1 MKKLTQLIYATAL
14 LCSMA
19 GCNSDPLPKP
29 TQDGAN
35 TFGCLIDGKPL
46 IPDGGTGFMPRKPIS
61 GGFFAIS
68 DYPIYQRGLF
78 IRTVS
83 KDGQEV
89 ELFINDY
96 RPGEYQLNIDT
107 QIMPI
112 TIKPKGAYGF
122 YRSLSNLVYI
132 TSSKNVGK
140 ITITKSDTL
149 TGVVSGTF
157 EFMAGNSVGTA
168 NITNGRFDV
177 NNRTQK

>member
-35 TFGCLIDGKPL
+35 TFGCLIDGKPW
-46 IPDGGTGFMPRKPIS
+46 IPDGGTGFMPEKPIR
-61 GGFFAIS
+61 GGGLVLTL
-68 DYPIYQRGLF
+68 YPAKKLGIF
-78 IRTVS
+78 ITCTS
-83 KDGQEV
+83 KDKREMHIY
-89 ELFINDY
+89 INNF
-96 RPGEYQLNIDT
+96 RTGEYQLNLDT
-107 QIMPI
+107 QVIPYAVI
-112 TIKPKGAYGF
+112 PKGDYGL
-122 YRSLSNLVYI
+122 YRSESNLVYV
-132 TSSKNVGK
+132 TSSKNIGK

-157 EFMAGNSVGTA
+157 EFVAGNSVGST

-177 NNRTQK
+177 NSATQ